1 MCYFTGSLQRGPV
14 HVKMGDTTMQPDEA
28 GERITIKT
36 GRGAIEVE
44 RSRIV
49 HFPEGIIGFEGYTDF
64 VILDINDCPPF
75 KSMLSVVEGGPD
87 FVVIE
92 PLSIFEDYAAM
103 ASSVPLRETGV
114 DDPVDLVLLSIVTL
128 SDKPDDVTVNLR
140 GPIFLDIKTRRAKQ
154 VIIPDDRCRTKV
166 PLLVRN

>member
-1 MCYFTGSLQRGPV
+1 MR
-14 HVKMGDTTMQPDEA
+14 PDDA

-36 GRGAIEVE
+36 GRGIMEVD

-64 VILDINDCPPF
+64 VILDIKDCPPF

-92 PLSIFEDYAAM
+92 PLSIFEDYASM
-103 ASSVPLRETGV
+103 TSSVPLDATGIG
-114 DDPVDLVLLSIVTL
+114 DPVDLVLLSIVTL

-140 GPIFLDIKTRRAKQ
+140 GPIFLDLKTRLAKQ